1 MQKITPNLWFND
13 NARQAVEFYTSV
25 FPSSKITG
33 GDKYPSSP
41 EEGLADF
48 QKDFAGKDLTV
59 SFNLSGLDFVAIN
72 AGPEF
77 KPSVANSFLVNF
89 DPSVDEKAATTIKQV
104 WDRLIDGGQALIE
117 IGEHPFSKCYGW
129 VKDKYGFSWQ
139 LMLTDPAGESRP
151 FMIPDLLFGTD
162 AQNKAE
168 EAMNYYASVFD
179 DSKANVIARYQQ
191 DDGPV
196 VAGAVMFGEFQLA
209 GQWFAAMDSAV
220 EQTETFT
227 EAVSYQISCKDQ
239 AEIDYFWE
247 KLSAVPA
254 SEQCGWAKD
263 KFGLSWQIV
272 PENMEALMAKPGA
285 YQTMM
290 NQKKITISDY

>member
-25 FPSSKITG
+25 FPLSKITG

-151 FMIPDLLFGTD
+151 FMIPDLLFGAD

-272 PENMEALMAKPGA
+272 PENMAELMQKPDA
-285 YQTMM
+285 FKTLMSQH
-290 NQKKITISDY
+290 KIIISEY